1 MTDRGPALSE
11 TILVHTE
18 NFLEMWFDTV
28 VQHFVENLRCGGN
41 QTHSSEFCLLVR
53 SPFFGIDKIAALRQ
67 TFGASPE
74 LKTLLQTF
82 SRCSKS
88 APDLQT
94 SAGML
99 SSPVA
104 LPDEVLLVAEVSSSI
119 VNSWT
124 GIGNVSEMIVSISS
138 GCGGRDA
145 GLPGRF
151 LKCPSNSL
159 LLSDGLSPDGLAA

>member
-1 MTDRGPALSE
+1 M
-11 TILVHTE
+11 
-18 NFLEMWFDTV
+18 
-28 VQHFVENLRCGGN
+28 LRLC
-41 QTHSSEFCLLVR
+41 
-53 SPFFGIDKIAALRQ
+53 
-67 TFGASPE
+67 

-104 LPDEVLLVAEVSSSI
+104 LPDEVLLIAEVSSSI

-124 GIGNVSEMIVSISS
+124 GIGEVSEMIVSISS
-138 GCGGRDA
+138 RCDGRDA
-145 GLPGRF
+145 GLSRRF
-151 LKCPSNSL
+151 LKCSSHSL
-159 LLSDGLSPDGLAA
+159 ILSDV

>member
-1 MTDRGPALSE
+1 MG
-11 TILVHTE
+11 
-18 NFLEMWFDTV
+18 
-28 VQHFVENLRCGGN
+28 
-41 QTHSSEFCLLVR
+41 
-53 SPFFGIDKIAALRQ
+53 KIAALRQ

-74 LKTLLQTF
+74 WKTLLQTF

-88 APDLQT
+88 APDFQT

-104 LPDEVLLVAEVSSSI
+104 LPDEVLLIAEVSSSI

-124 GIGNVSEMIVSISS
+124 GIGKVSKMIVSISS

-145 GLPGRF
+145 GLPRRF
-151 LKCPSNSL
+151 LKCSSHSL
-159 LLSDGLSPDGLAA
+159 ILLNG

>member
-1 MTDRGPALSE
+1 MHKIFSRCCLIPLSS
-11 TILVHTE
+11 I
-18 NFLEMWFDTV
+18 FLNIFVAMGIKLIQLWF
-28 VQHFVENLRCGGN
+28 F
-41 QTHSSEFCLLVR
+41 LLVR
-53 SPFFGIDKIAALRQ
+53 SPFFGICKIAALRQ
-67 TFGASPE
+67 MFGASPE
-74 LKTLLQTF
+74 LKTWLKTF

-88 APDLQT
+88 APDFVT
-94 SAGML
+94 SVGML

-104 LPDEVLLVAEVSSSI
+104 LPDKVLLIAGISSSI